1 MSQDS
6 WTMRKGKTRI
16 SWVWKMKN
24 DHYGVRKKTRKHGKW
39 GIKQDS
45 TIWKFRTQNL
55 LATYTLTLRTDFEN
69 FPESILDILYII
81 SKLMKL
87 RVQHFKQCANQS
99 WNEEVMV
106 IWRQLCKVEG
116 PFRNSTYEFE
126 IQFEMTPI
134 SNSPIATLMFCL
146 IYLGNCI

>member
-1 MSQDS
+1 M
-6 WTMRKGKTRI
+6 
-16 SWVWKMKN
+16 
-24 DHYGVRKKTRKHGKW
+24 
-39 GIKQDS
+39 KQDS

-106 IWRQLCKVEG
+106 IWRQLHKVEG
-116 PFRNSTYEFE
+116 PFQNDFE
-126 IQFEMTPI
+126 IQLINLKSNLWIWNPI
-134 SNSPIATLMFCL
+134 QNDPNFKFTHFHFDVLSPLPQELYLEHSICL
-146 IYLGNCI
+146 KWALYD